1 MSKRLYWHWQK
12 RFMPPLLFCL
22 FTAGAFCGY
31 WQLWHILS
39 GLTPE
44 TVIMAEFAILLLLLV
59 GCGSPVQL
67 AMIPC
72 LCFIAGVLTAV
83 WFLASGLPELDM
95 ASGSIL
101 WAVAYVPVFLSCALA
116 CMRAALNTW
125 YGWRG
130 YCQNPAPFFWFG
142 LALTLCG
149 LVLLLLVK
157 HFFMFR

>member
-1 MSKRLYWHWQK
+1 MVE
-12 RFMPPLLFCL
+12 
-22 FTAGAFCGY
+22 
-31 WQLWHILS
+31 S
-39 GLTPE
+39 G
-44 TVIMAEFAILLLLLV
+44 ILLLLLI

-67 AMIPC
+67 ALIPC
-72 LCFIAGVLTAV
+72 LCFSAGVLTAA
-83 WFLASGLPELDM
+83 WFLTSGLPDLNM

-101 WAVAYVPVFLSCALA
+101 WAAVYVPVFFSCALA
-116 CMRAALNTW
+116 CMRAALNSW

-130 YCQNPAPFFWFG
+130 YCRDPAPFFWFG